1 MAQSPSNLQEPSMD
15 ELLASIREIIEESS
29 AAQEEDELLSETNG
43 DHAYSQGVNGAREDR
58 LQDDNTVPIQD
69 AMKALA
75 ARIGLRKQVNAKP
88 EIERVAALP
97 EKEAVSPSPLPF
109 VPPPTV
115 TVVPASSPVLPA
127 TPHAPVRLS
136 PFAHLNPST
145 SAGKKAQL
153 SNNGQS
159 VSVRPETVRAV
170 PPKSVDTPKQ
180 LDTQNKKTLPQEP
193 NTREASGAG
202 TVPLFPQVR
211 SMSPSPNSQKS
222 PSTPAMIKS
231 EASSPQSPKANAA
244 AAQSLTKDFVA
255 EFEQSAES
263 LLRPY
268 IASWLEAHF
277 HDLFEKILR
286 EELQRLISQNLRR

>member
-1 MAQSPSNLQEPSMD
+1 VAQSPSNLQEPSMD

-29 AAQEEDELLSETNG
+29 AAQEEDEFLSETNG
-43 DHAYSQGVNGAREDR
+43 DHAYSQGVNGVRGER

-75 ARIGLRKQVNAKP
+75 ARIGLKKQVSTKP
-88 EIERVAALP
+88 EITRVAALP
-97 EKEAVSPSPLPF
+97 EQEAVVPSPPPF

-115 TVVPASSPVLPA
+115 TVVPTSSPVPPA

-145 SAGKKAQL
+145 SAGKKTQL
-153 SNNGQS
+153 SNNGQNVSTRPTS
-159 VSVRPETVRAV
+159 VPSKIIDA
-170 PPKSVDTPKQ
+170 PKQ
-180 LDTQNKKTLPQEP
+180 PDSQHKKTLPPES
-193 NTREASGAG
+193 NTRESSTSGA
-202 TVPLFPQVR
+202 VPLFPQVR
-211 SMSPSPNSQKS
+211 GISTPSNSQNSPSAPVRIKPEM
-222 PSTPAMIKS
+222 PSS
-231 EASSPQSPKANAA
+231 QSPKTNDTAK
-244 AAQSLTKDFVA
+244 SLAKDFVA